1 MDVPSGPA
9 LLAWLETSALGVAMR
24 EWAWLYPIVE
34 ILHILGFVVLVGAT
48 FMFDVRLL
56 GLSRPLPA
64 SGMARHLLRWTRGS
78 LLVIV
83 PW

>member
-34 ILHILGFVVLVGAT
+34 IHHILGFVVLV
-48 FMFDVRLL
+48 
-56 GLSRPLPA
+56 
-64 SGMARHLLRWTRGS
+64 SGMARHPLWWARGS
-78 LLVIV
+78 FLVIV